1 MHDTLNLHRASLRVY
16 NKNKHKREVVERV
29 NVQAVL
35 RLQLLHLL
43 PQVILP
49 LQHQQEMRATSLS
62 TSSKQPRKPA
72 VLVVQVE
79 ELVAREEQ
87 EVVPTLQ
94 ALVLGWE
101 QQPEQALK
109 AVQAWAISI
118 SSAITPN
125 SSNCARLCRLSRVC
139 LNLSCSRLAP
149 GIRTWL
155 E

>member
-1 MHDTLNLHRASLRVY
+1 MHIPLNLYRVSLRAY
-16 NKNKHKREVVERV
+16 NKNKHKREVVGRA

-35 RLQLLHLL
+35 QLQLLHL
-43 PQVILP
+43 PPPVILP
-49 LQHQQEMRATSLS
+49 LQQQQERRATNLS

-72 VLVVQVE
+72 ALVVQVE

-87 EVVPTLQ
+87 EGVLTLQ

-109 AVQAWAISI
+109 AVLAWVISI

-139 LNLSCSRLAP
+139 LNLSCSRLALA
-149 GIRTWL
+149 IQTWL